1 MYFRCRRHVSDHR
14 LSLTLIFNF
23 FKLIDKRCKLIIKYR
38 FQVPTTLKLVDS
50 AVMGEAKSI
59 RQHIVDLLAIE
70 PQTPQT
76 IRQIEFLERDLVRV
90 EQQGF
95 YLICHLLNL
104 CFNLGSCL
112 VNCPTS
118 AASWFCFKS

>member
-1 MYFRCRRHVSDHR
+1 
-14 LSLTLIFNF
+14 
-23 FKLIDKRCKLIIKYR
+23 
-38 FQVPTTLKLVDS
+38 
-50 AVMGEAKSI
+50 MGEAKSI

-95 YLICHLLNL
+95 YLI
-104 CFNLGSCL
+104 
-112 VNCPTS
+112 
-118 AASWFCFKS
+118 